1 MDSPG
6 CCHVYE
12 HSKLFGFRRKLSTL
26 DKDFKNS
33 GQIHPHLG
41 NHKLFNV
48 EICFFILLFIA
59 RLNVGKCEI
68 FPNFSSETFSKWTL
82 VCLPEEILL

>member
-1 MDSPG
+1 MFSLG

-12 HSKLFGFRRKLSTL
+12 DSKLFGFRRKLSTL

-41 NHKLFNV
+41 RHKLLMSRFD
-48 EICFFILLFIA
+48 FLSDHL
-59 RLNVGKCEI
+59 
-68 FPNFSSETFSKWTL
+68 
-82 VCLPEEILL
+82 